1 MARRAVPRIL
11 DALGLLALLGAA
23 VHGARLPGT
32 AVHGGAGAPDHARLG
47 LWASFPAL
55 PEDADLVT
63 QETRLELS
71 GFGRDDLPYK
81 NLIFN
86 IINTGNHTA
95 AITLMDQAIITGE
108 WQPEPPQAIPFWG
121 SGHTPSGSMVI
132 GAKAAQQGDTLV
144 NATQMYHY
152 EDQKTL
158 LVAGVM
164 VDSFGAAILTGWS
177 RGTDAR
183 TYLTVVGEEL
193 VATVVYGDCGPSGG
207 PSCP

>member
-1 MARRAVPRIL
+1 MARRAVRIFA
-11 DALGLLALLGAA
+11 ALGLLALLGAA

-47 LWASFPAL
+47 RWASFPAL

-86 IINTGNHTA
+86 IINLANHTA

-108 WQPEPPQAIPFWG
+108 WQPEPPQAIPFGARGKRRAAPWS
-121 SGHTPSGSMVI
+121 SGPRPPSR
-132 GAKAAQQGDTLV
+132 
-144 NATQMYHY
+144 ATR
-152 EDQKTL
+152 
-158 LVAGVM
+158 
-164 VDSFGAAILTGWS
+164 W
-177 RGTDAR
+177 
-183 TYLTVVGEEL
+183 
-193 VATVVYGDCGPSGG
+193 
-207 PSCP
+207 